1 MYRKFALVIAAM
13 AALVVAAPGAQ
24 AQGRHHTDPRLK
36 AVGIGVGAASAA
48 TYFGINHWSWK
59 WNTNAA
65 GLSQGGA
72 IALTTVGCMAVSPIL
87 GTIVLNRPLT
97 MREAHVLAVSCIIP
111 IIGGWLVNAAY
122 DAHPEW
128 EAGEKPSAP
137 VRVTHRKKRM

>member
-1 MYRKFALVIAAM
+1 MKRPFVVFAAAVATL
-13 AALVVAAPGAQ
+13 AAVSSSVQ

-36 AVGIGVGAASAA
+36 AVEIGVGTGSAA
-48 TYFGINHWSWK
+48 AYFGINHWNWK
-59 WNTNAA
+59 WDRA
-65 GLSQGGA
+65 GAGISQGGA

-111 IIGGWLVNAAY
+111 IIGGWLVNATY

-128 EAGEKPSAP
+128 EASEKP
-137 VRVTHRKKRM
+137 VVVTHRRKR